1 MNLYVY
7 FKFIPEDVSSIA
19 GNIHEIQNQ
28 LIDLF
33 PGLECSLLKRPEKD
47 SEGRETWMEVYA
59 LEGGNEIVFQDKLSK
74 LALTNNLP
82 QPRFCELFTPVIK

>member
-7 FKFIPEDVSSIA
+7 FKFIPKDVNSVA
-19 GNIHEIQNQ
+19 GNIREIQNQ

-59 LEGGNEIVFQDKLSK
+59 LEGGNEKVFQDKLSE
-74 LALTNNLP
+74 LAIANDLP
-82 QPRFCELFTPVIK
+82 QPRFCELFIPVIK